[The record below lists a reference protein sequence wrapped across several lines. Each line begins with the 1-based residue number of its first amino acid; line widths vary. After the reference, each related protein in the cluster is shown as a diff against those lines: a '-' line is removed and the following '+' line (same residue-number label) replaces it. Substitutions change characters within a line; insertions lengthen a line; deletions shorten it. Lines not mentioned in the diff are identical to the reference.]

1 MYLRQTPQFVL
12 AILPIIVG
20 FMLSQSKESAYN
32 RVVLLLFIFSIFMFF
47 FAGAILSPSLKPA
60 NALPLSFNFLN
71 ILKGTVIFVLTS
83 ITPVLCLNDFYDKKS
98 LLTYYSTS
106 TITVIA
112 MSLLIVMVL
121 GNQEAMLYRYPEF
134 VLLKRIK
141 IYEFF
146 SNVENLFVIMIVT
159 DFITTIGAGL
169 KNMEL
174 NGKIKPTV
182 VIILLCLL
190 TSICHEDISL
200 YINSPGGS
208 VVAGLAIYDTMNFIK
223 SDVSTIVVGMAAS
236 MGSFLLAAGTKGK
249 RYALPNSEVM
259 IHEVL
264 GGTEGQATVIKIQAD
279 RILKLRDK
287 MNSLL
292 AKHTGKSIS
301 KINKDTERDNFLTAK
316 EALEYGLI
324 DKILD
329 KK

>member
-1 MYLRQTPQFVL
+1 MYKRQ
-12 AILPIIVG
+12 
-20 FMLSQSKESAYN
+20 
-32 RVVLLLFIFSIFMFF
+32 
-47 FAGAILSPSLKPA
+47 
-60 NALPLSFNFLN
+60 
-71 ILKGTVIFVLTS
+71 
-83 ITPVLCLNDFYDKKS
+83 VLCLNDFDDKKS

-190 TSICHEDISL
+190 TSICCSHTNIMTTFYFYYP
-200 YINSPGGS
+200 YILMPLLI
-208 VVAGLAIYDTMNFIK
+208 VTLFPKRK
-223 SDVSTIVVGMAAS
+223 S
-236 MGSFLLAAGTKGK
+236 
-249 RYALPNSEVM
+249 Y
-259 IHEVL
+259 
-264 GGTEGQATVIKIQAD
+264 
-279 RILKLRDK
+279 
-287 MNSLL
+287 
-292 AKHTGKSIS
+292 
-301 KINKDTERDNFLTAK
+301 
-316 EALEYGLI
+316 
-324 DKILD
+324 
-329 KK
+329 KKPEI